1 MLIAIK
7 WLIVITVYWVVFF
20 WGGRKMQKR
29 VRNSRNFT
37 PGGGKCS
44 NPVPQCLGNLLNSP
58 GSSVLGKSLG
68 EIY

>member
-37 PGGGKCS
+37 PGGGAS
-44 NPVPQCLGNLLNSP
+44 AVTQFL
-58 GSSVLGKSLG
+58 SVW